1 MKPQMGRI
9 SKLLMGNTGKVDS
22 WLLDGY
28 GTMIGRRSIKRRT
41 AKKVRKLAK
50 QQEEGEGNE
59 VH

>member
-1 MKPQMGRI
+1 MKPRDLTAETERLEQI
-9 SKLLMGNTGKVDS
+9 TVE
-22 WLLDGY
+22 
-28 GTMIGRRSIKRRT
+28 SITKRT